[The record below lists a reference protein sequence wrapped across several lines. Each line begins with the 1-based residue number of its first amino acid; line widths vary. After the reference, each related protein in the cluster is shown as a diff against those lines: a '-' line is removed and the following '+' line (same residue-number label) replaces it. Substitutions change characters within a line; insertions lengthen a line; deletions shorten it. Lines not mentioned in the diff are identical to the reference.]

1 MAVVG
6 VGSSINLIVEVVALL
21 AIVVCFYL
29 QGKLNEFKKY
39 GYLVSIVA
47 ECMKRNKTMG
57 LIVDKSGIMIPFV
70 NEHDEEHIGLS
81 KNPGKY
87 VLLAPDLVKP
97 SARMEIFKGPK
108 VLIYTLPYFF
118 PQSVHS
124 AAALG
129 QLAHK
134 IHEHPRLCRFKNDV
148 KLIELIFNSTGTF
161 QKDCRTFVDASIGKV
176 KLPSEYLPVVPEEIE
191 EEEEEHS
198 QFDEGE
204 KDD

>member
-6 VGSSINLIVEVVALL
+6 VGSSINLIIEVVALL
-21 AIVVCFYL
+21 AVICCFYL
-29 QGKLNEFKKY
+29 QGKVNEFKKY
-39 GYLVSIVA
+39 GYLVTIVA

-57 LIVDKSGIMIPFV
+57 MIVDKSGIMIPFV
-70 NEHDEEHIGLS
+70 NEADEEHIGLS

-129 QLAHK
+129 QLAQK
-134 IHEHPRLCRFKNDV
+134 IHEHPRLNRFKNDV
-148 KLIELIFNSTGTF
+148 KLIELIFNNTGTF
-161 QKDCRTFVDASIGKV
+161 QRDCRTFVEASIGKV
-176 KLPSEYLPVVPEEIE
+176 KIPNEYLPATDVEDED
-191 EEEEEHS
+191 EEHS
-198 QFDEGE
+198 QFGDE